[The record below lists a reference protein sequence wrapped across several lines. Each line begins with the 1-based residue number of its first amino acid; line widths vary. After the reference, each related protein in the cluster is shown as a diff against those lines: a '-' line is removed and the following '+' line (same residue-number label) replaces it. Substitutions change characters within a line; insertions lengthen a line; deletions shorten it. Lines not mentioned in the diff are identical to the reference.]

1 MTAAAPQ
8 TRAGFSETC
17 LLASV
22 GGSVDAIGVITLGGL
37 FVSHMSGNTAAQGVF
52 FGQGQWWLAW
62 PHLVAVPIFLL
73 GLFLGYLL
81 MERAPTPR
89 QCAGVLVLEAG
100 LLFIFFILLL
110 MGADYRVENPWTFL
124 TAVPPLIAMGIQNA
138 TLRGLKLSAFPST
151 YVTGVLDT
159 VGRTFAKAIA
169 GKAEERAEKCPHGPA
184 CGAGLDLL
192 RAGCDRGQRDLFWHR
207 EVGCPLP
214 DHLAPG
220 GGVVGRQEVKRT

>member
-100 LLFIFFILLL
+100 LLFVFFILLL

-169 GKAEERAEKCPHGPA
+169 GKAEERAENA
-184 CGAGLDLL
+184 LMARRAAMVWTSYALGAIAGSAIFLGIGKWVVLFPITSLL
-192 RAGCDRGQRDLFWHR
+192 AVAWSVARR
-207 EVGCPLP
+207 
-214 DHLAPG
+214 
-220 GGVVGRQEVKRT
+220 

>member
-100 LLFIFFILLL
+100 LLFVFFILLL

-159 VGRTFAKAIA
+159 VGRTFAIA
-169 GKAEERAEKCPHGPA
+169 GKAEERAENA
-184 CGAGLDLL
+184 LMARRAALVWTSYALGAIAGSAIFLGIGKWVVLFPITSLL
-192 RAGCDRGQRDLFWHR
+192 AVAWSVARR
-207 EVGCPLP
+207 
-214 DHLAPG
+214 
-220 GGVVGRQEVKRT
+220 

>member
-1 MTAAAPQ
+1 MTASAPQ

-100 LLFIFFILLL
+100 LLAIFFILLL
-110 MGADYRVENPWTFL
+110 LGADYRVANPWTFL
-124 TAVPPLIAMGIQNA
+124 TAIPPLIAMGIQNA

-169 GKAEERAEKCPHGPA
+169 GKPEERAENA
-184 CGAGLDLL
+184 LMARRAALVWTSYALGAIAGSAIFFGIGKWVVLFPITSLL
-192 RAGCDRGQRDLFWHR
+192 AVAWSVARR
-207 EVGCPLP
+207 
-214 DHLAPG
+214 
-220 GGVVGRQEVKRT
+220 

>member
-110 MGADYRVENPWTFL
+110 LGADYRVENPWTFL

-169 GKAEERAEKCPHGPA
+169 GKAEERAENA
-184 CGAGLDLL
+184 LMARRAALVWTSYALGAIAGSAIFFGIGKWVVLFPITSLL
-192 RAGCDRGQRDLFWHR
+192 AVAWSVARR
-207 EVGCPLP
+207 
-214 DHLAPG
+214 
-220 GGVVGRQEVKRT
+220 

>member
-1 MTAAAPQ
+1 MTASAPQ

-89 QCAGVLVLEAG
+89 QCAGVLVLEAA
-100 LLFIFFILLL
+100 LLAIFLILLL
-110 MGADYRVENPWTFL
+110 LGADYRVANPWTFL
-124 TAVPPLIAMGIQNA
+124 TAIPPLIAMGIQNA

-169 GKAEERAEKCPHGPA
+169 GKAEERAENA
-184 CGAGLDLL
+184 LMARRAALVWTSYALGAIAGSAIFFGIGKWVVLFPITSLL
-192 RAGCDRGQRDLFWHR
+192 AVAWSVARR
-207 EVGCPLP
+207 
-214 DHLAPG
+214 
-220 GGVVGRQEVKRT
+220 

>member
-81 MERAPTPR
+81 MERAPTL
-89 QCAGVLVLEAG
+89 G
-100 LLFIFFILLL
+100 
-110 MGADYRVENPWTFL
+110 
-124 TAVPPLIAMGIQNA
+124 
-138 TLRGLKLSAFPST
+138 S
-151 YVTGVLDT
+151 
-159 VGRTFAKAIA
+159 
-169 GKAEERAEKCPHGPA
+169 
-184 CGAGLDLL
+184 
-192 RAGCDRGQRDLFWHR
+192 
-207 EVGCPLP
+207 
-214 DHLAPG
+214 APG
-220 GGVVGRQEVKRT
+220 FWCWRPGCYSSFSSCS

>member
-62 PHLVAVPIFLL
+62 PHLAAVPIFLL

-100 LLFIFFILLL
+100 LLFVFFILLL
-110 MGADYRVENPWTFL
+110 LGADYRVANPWTFL

-169 GKAEERAEKCPHGPA
+169 GKTEERAENA
-184 CGAGLDLL
+184 LMARRAAMVWTSYALGAIAGSAIFFGIGKWVVLFPITSLL
-192 RAGCDRGQRDLFWHR
+192 AVAWSVARR
-207 EVGCPLP
+207 
-214 DHLAPG
+214 
-220 GGVVGRQEVKRT
+220 

>member
-1 MTAAAPQ
+1 MSTAAPQ
-8 TRAGFSETC
+8 PRAGFSETC

-100 LLFIFFILLL
+100 LLFLFFILLL
-110 MGADYRVENPWTFL
+110 LGADYRVENPWTFL

-169 GKAEERAEKCPHGPA
+169 GKAEERAENA
-184 CGAGLDLL
+184 LMARRAALVWTSYALGAIAGSAIFFGIGKWVVLFPITSLL
-192 RAGCDRGQRDLFWHR
+192 AVAWSVARR
-207 EVGCPLP
+207 
-214 DHLAPG
+214 
-220 GGVVGRQEVKRT
+220 